1 MVFYC
6 SKFIPILGC
15 WYSSRCPSHKKT
27 QIKYLASITAY
38 YQSFK
43 KNRAQQNLE
52 HTPGD
57 LPKNQSV
64 KFTGFLV
71 FLENKLHCWTDFG
84 NSAFSFRTQ
93 VSIYFTVMC
102 LVVSKLCYHPLKDSV
117 FFQYYCY
124 KLENK
129 NYLQED
135 TPPHFLYFSFVIFR
149 LF

>member
-15 WYSSRCPSHKKT
+15 WDSSRCPSHKKT
-27 QIKYLASITAY
+27 QIKYLASKTAY

-71 FLENKLHCWTDFG
+71 FLWRISWTDFG

-102 LVVSKLCYHPLKDSV
+102 LVVSKLCYHPLKASV

-129 NYLQED
+129 ITFRKT
-135 TPPHFLYFSFVIFR
+135 TPDPDFPYFSFVIVR